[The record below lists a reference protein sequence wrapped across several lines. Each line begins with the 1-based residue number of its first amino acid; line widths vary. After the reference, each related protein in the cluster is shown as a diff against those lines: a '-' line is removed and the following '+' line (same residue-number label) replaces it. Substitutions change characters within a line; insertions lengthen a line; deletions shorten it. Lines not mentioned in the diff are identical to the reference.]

1 MNNSRLAEIIVI
13 MRVQK
18 TKITFLLT
26 QKSFVPMALKSFF
39 SLLLKNLDSTFL
51 HHHHFLNN
59 ALGIWKL
66 EIGFSIHNGKSCR
79 ERYLQ
84 IKLLLLL
91 LHSAIKMH
99 CQRIRFMHAA
109 EEEFFWNVFRT
120 YSESQIWLA
129 LGPSKFG
136 TIAWIEII
144 VSKVL
149 EGRKG

>member
-1 MNNSRLAEIIVI
+1 MNNSRLAEVTVI

-39 SLLLKNLDSTFL
+39 FTSFEKFKFHISSP
-51 HHHHFLNN
+51 FLNN

-99 CQRIRFMHAA
+99 CQRIRFMHTA
-109 EEEFFWNVFRT
+109 EEEFFWKYLQNVFREPNMV
-120 YSESQIWLA
+120 SV
-129 LGPSKFG
+129 GSK
-136 TIAWIEII
+136 
-144 VSKVL
+144 
-149 EGRKG
+149 